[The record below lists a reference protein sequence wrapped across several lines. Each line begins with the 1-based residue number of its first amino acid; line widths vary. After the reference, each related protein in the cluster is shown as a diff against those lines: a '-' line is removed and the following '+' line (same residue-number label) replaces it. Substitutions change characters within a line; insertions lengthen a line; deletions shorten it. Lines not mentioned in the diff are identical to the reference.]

1 MQEGG
6 GAEAHVDA
14 PSQFAAGEAMQ
25 FRIQLLEERF
35 PGRSVALF
43 RCLNER
49 RNRLHTASG
58 CPEDVPVSLIHKR
71 LSNAPR
77 TDWTDCH
84 KIAEFRGSRTCDRMV
99 PRPVH
104 EKSESGRS

>member
-6 GAEAHVDA
+6 GAEANVDS

-35 PGRSVALF
+35 RGRSVALF

-71 LSNAPR
+71 LSTHQGRIGRIVTKLKN
-77 TDWTDCH
+77 
-84 KIAEFRGSRTCDRMV
+84 
-99 PRPVH
+99 
-104 EKSESGRS
+104 SGAAGPATARVRSW